1 MTSSEEQKDTQSD
14 AGESADS
21 GHHQE
26 FTIEQAAAAVAA
38 AQSDAPAAVALDD
51 LSVEELRA
59 QTAQAIQDA
68 DKFRDAALRAEA
80 EMQNVR
86 RRAEREVEHAV
97 KYGVEKILQNL
108 LPVMD
113 SLEKA
118 IESAEQAGADTEAT
132 QAIIEGMGLC
142 QRLFLDVLTKEG
154 VAVVDPHGE
163 PFNPNLHQA
172 ISMVENAE
180 VEPNSVVAV
189 VQKGY
194 QLNSRLVRPAM
205 VMVAKSTNRSI
216 DQKV

>member
-1 MTSSEEQKDTQSD
+1 M
-14 AGESADS
+14 
-21 GHHQE
+21 
-26 FTIEQAAAAVAA
+26 TIEQAAAAVAA

>member
-26 FTIEQAAAAVAA
+26 LTIEQAAAAVAA

-68 DKFRDAALRAEA
+68 DKFRE
-80 EMQNVR
+80 NVR

>member
-26 FTIEQAAAAVAA
+26 LTIEQAAAAVAA

-51 LSVEELRA
+51 LSVEELQA

>member
-1 MTSSEEQKDTQSD
+1 
-14 AGESADS
+14 
-21 GHHQE
+21 
-26 FTIEQAAAAVAA
+26 
-38 AQSDAPAAVALDD
+38 
-51 LSVEELRA
+51 
-59 QTAQAIQDA
+59 
-68 DKFRDAALRAEA
+68 
-80 EMQNVR
+80 
-86 RRAEREVEHAV
+86 
-97 KYGVEKILQNL
+97 
-108 LPVMD
+108 
-113 SLEKA
+113 
-118 IESAEQAGADTEAT
+118 
-132 QAIIEGMGLC
+132 MGLC
-142 QRLFLDVLTKEG
+142 QRLFLDVLTKEV

>member
-26 FTIEQAAAAVAA
+26 LTIEQAAAAVAA

>member
-14 AGESADS
+14 AGEAADS

-26 FTIEQAAAAVAA
+26 LTIEQAAAAVAA

>member
-26 FTIEQAAAAVAA
+26 LTIEQAAAAVAA

-142 QRLFLDVLTKEG
+142 QRLFLDVLTKEA

>member
-1 MTSSEEQKDTQSD
+1 MTSSEEQKDTQSG

-26 FTIEQAAAAVAA
+26 LTIEQAAAAAAA

-51 LSVEELRA
+51 LSVEELQA

-118 IESAEQAGADTEAT
+118 IESAE
-132 QAIIEGMGLC
+132 
-142 QRLFLDVLTKEG
+142 
-154 VAVVDPHGE
+154 
-163 PFNPNLHQA
+163 
-172 ISMVENAE
+172 
-180 VEPNSVVAV
+180 
-189 VQKGY
+189 
-194 QLNSRLVRPAM
+194 
-205 VMVAKSTNRSI
+205 
-216 DQKV
+216 

>member
-26 FTIEQAAAAVAA
+26 LTIEQAAAAAAA

-51 LSVEELRA
+51 LSVEELQA

-118 IESAEQAGADTEAT
+118 IESAE
-132 QAIIEGMGLC
+132 
-142 QRLFLDVLTKEG
+142 
-154 VAVVDPHGE
+154 
-163 PFNPNLHQA
+163 
-172 ISMVENAE
+172 
-180 VEPNSVVAV
+180 
-189 VQKGY
+189 
-194 QLNSRLVRPAM
+194 
-205 VMVAKSTNRSI
+205 
-216 DQKV
+216 

>member
-26 FTIEQAAAAVAA
+26 LTIEQAAAAVAA

-59 QTAQAIQDA
+59 HTAQAIQDA

>member
-26 FTIEQAAAAVAA
+26 LTIEQAAAAVAA

-142 QRLFLDVLTKEG
+142 QRLFLDVLTNEG